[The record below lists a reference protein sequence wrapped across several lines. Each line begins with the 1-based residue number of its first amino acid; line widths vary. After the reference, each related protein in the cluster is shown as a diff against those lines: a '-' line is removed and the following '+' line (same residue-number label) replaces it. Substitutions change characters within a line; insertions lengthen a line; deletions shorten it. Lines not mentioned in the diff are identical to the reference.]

1 MIPDL
6 GEKFK
11 LPYMATCHAGLKH
24 MDPNVKSFTVI
35 GSLHSHAKFC
45 RAPTGIP
52 TCRSESRD
60 FMLLVHTYR
69 FKNTGGSRDT
79 HRDTQD
85 EHTVAHGTSTQS
97 QTANPTSTK
106 PTHTQTGPH
115 IRDSTHRR
123 TGKHTCTS
131 TRKTYQYQSVRPKLQ
146 SPAVPRTQTT
156 YFHQLNEELS
166 SNENVHNAL
175 KLAWATWHTQ

>member
-1 MIPDL
+1 
-6 GEKFK
+6 
-11 LPYMATCHAGLKH
+11 
-24 MDPNVKSFTVI
+24 
-35 GSLHSHAKFC
+35 
-45 RAPTGIP
+45 
-52 TCRSESRD
+52 
-60 FMLLVHTYR
+60 MLLVHTYR

-123 TGKHTCTS
+123 TGKHTS

>member
-1 MIPDL
+1 MTVSGRTLYIYVVGTGTVAPDRRVASRVPGRRVL
-6 GEKFK
+6 SANENTARTPGG
-11 LPYMATCHAGLKH
+11 P
-24 MDPNVKSFTVI
+24 
-35 GSLHSHAKFC
+35 GS
-45 RAPTGIP
+45 R
-52 TCRSESRD
+52 E
-60 FMLLVHTYR
+60 
-69 FKNTGGSRDT
+69 RDT
-79 HRDTQD
+79 HTRD
-85 EHTVAHGTSTQS
+85 EHRVALGTSTQS

-115 IRDSTHRR
+115 IRDSTHRL
-123 TGKHTCTS
+123 TGKHTS

>member
-1 MIPDL
+1 M
-6 GEKFK
+6 

-123 TGKHTCTS
+123 TGKHTS